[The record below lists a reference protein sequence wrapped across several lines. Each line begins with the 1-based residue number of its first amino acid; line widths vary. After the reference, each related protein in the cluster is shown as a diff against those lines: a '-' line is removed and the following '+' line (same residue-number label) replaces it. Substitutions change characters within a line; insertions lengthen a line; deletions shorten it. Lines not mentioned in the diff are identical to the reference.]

1 MKLPFIHKNLSL
13 HPAQLALLV
22 GDTLTLQLV
31 LIVTVLTRALFG
43 DVTLSVYFYMSF
55 ILLFGPV
62 ISAMLGACEIPAPP
76 AHRELKQIFTAVS
89 FTYLMVF
96 VFLFMTQSSVAY
108 SRYILVTAWFFSI
121 ILVPMQ
127 RGFVRRRL
135 CHKPWW
141 SRAVI
146 FLQSKAE
153 CQCTWDEIMDNPVR
167 GLRPMM
173 CLNIHINDHLWS
185 DKILEAQKKYYK
197 PLFIWCSAGN
207 KEPDH
212 IAFFEEVVHLCRHIL
227 IVPPKDERVRKFW
240 YAPRVLGTSS
250 AFLVRQNL
258 SDLRRLR
265 IKRLFDIFFSALAA
279 IALSPLAAYIALS
292 IRKQQKKNGEEC
304 QVLYTQE
311 RIGQGGEKILVY
323 KFRSMV
329 ANADSVLEKYLADN
343 EELQQEW
350 EETQK
355 LKNDPRITPI
365 GKWIRKTSLDE
376 LPQLINVFMGNMSLV
391 GPRPIVESEIERYGD
406 VYLDYTEVK
415 PGITGLWQISGR
427 NHTSYQQRVWFDRYY
442 VTNWSVWMDIW
453 ILARTIPVVIR
464 CEGAY

>member
-1 MKLPFIHKNLSL
+1 MKLPFIQKELPL
-13 HPAQLALLV
+13 HPAQLALLL

-31 LIVTVLTRALFG
+31 LIATMLTRAFFG
-43 DVTLSVYFYMSF
+43 DITLSLYASMSC
-55 ILLFGPV
+55 ILLSGPI

-96 VFLFMTQSSVAY
+96 VFLFMTQSSVVY

-121 ILVPMQ
+121 ILVPIQ
-127 RGFVRRRL
+127 RGYVRRKF

-146 FLQSKAE
+146 FLQSKTH
-153 CQCTWDEIMDNPVR
+153 CQCVWDEIEANPER
-167 GLRPMM
+167 GLRPMAY
-173 CLNIHINDHLWS
+173 LGITLQDYSWS
-185 DKILEAQKKYYK
+185 DKILQAQKQYYK
-197 PLFIWCSAGN
+197 PLFIWCSAG
-207 KEPDH
+207 EDSPEH

-240 YAPRVLGTSS
+240 YVPRVLGTST

-292 IRKQQKKNGEEC
+292 IKRQQRQNGEEC

-311 RIGQGGEKILVY
+311 RIGQGGEKIRVY

-329 ANADSVLEKYLADN
+329 ANADEVLEKYLADN
-343 EELQQEW
+343 EDLRAEW

-355 LKNDPRITPI
+355 LKDDPRITPI

-376 LPQLINVFMGNMSLV
+376 LPQLINVFMGTMSLV
-391 GPRPIVESEIERYGD
+391 GPRPIVENEIERYGD

-415 PGITGLWQISGR
+415 PGITGLWQVSGR
-427 NHTSYQQRVWFDRYY
+427 NHTSYQQRVWYDRYY